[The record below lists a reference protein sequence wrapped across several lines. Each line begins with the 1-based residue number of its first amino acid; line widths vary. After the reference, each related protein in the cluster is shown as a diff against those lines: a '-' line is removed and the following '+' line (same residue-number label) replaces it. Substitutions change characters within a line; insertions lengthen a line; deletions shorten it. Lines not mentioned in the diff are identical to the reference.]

1 MKKMRFS
8 EKQSSITIVE
18 PESGVYDVMV
28 LVNEE
33 KVVEKNDNAF
43 EEESEDATYW
53 QYDGNIFR
61 TYSKIIKEDV
71 ESNIDYYL
79 NLPNE
84 EKPTEEMQSY
94 AQAALDNYTAS
105 LIESGVISYEFI
117 RRIVKKAL
125 QCKQNHRQKD
135 S

>member
-8 EKQSSITIVE
+8 ERQDAITIVE
-18 PESGVYDVMV
+18 PEDGVYDVVV
-28 LVNEE
+28 LVNEQR
-33 KVVEKNDNAF
+33 VVEKNDNAF
-43 EEESEDATYW
+43 EAESEDVTYW

-61 TYSKIIKEDV
+61 TYSPIIKEDV

-84 EKPTEEMQSY
+84 EKPTEEMQTY

-105 LIESGVISYEFI
+105 LIESGVI
-117 RRIVKKAL
+117 
-125 QCKQNHRQKD
+125 
-135 S
+135 

>member
-8 EKQSSITIVE
+8 ERQDAITIIE
-18 PESGVYDVMV
+18 PENGVYDVVV

-43 EEESEDATYW
+43 EEESEDVTYW

-61 TYSKIIKEDV
+61 TYSPIIKENV

-84 EKPTEEMQSY
+84 EKPTEEMQAY

-105 LIESGVISYEFI
+105 LIESGVI
-117 RRIVKKAL
+117 
-125 QCKQNHRQKD
+125 
-135 S
+135 

>member
-1 MKKMRFS
+1 MKKMRLS

-43 EEESEDATYW
+43 EAESEDVTYW

-61 TYSKIIKEDV
+61 TYSTIIKEDV

-84 EKPTEEMQSY
+84 EKPTEEMQAY
-94 AQAALDNYTAS
+94 AQEALDNYTAS
-105 LIESGVISYEFI
+105 LIESGVI
-117 RRIVKKAL
+117 
-125 QCKQNHRQKD
+125 
-135 S
+135 

>member
-8 EKQSSITIVE
+8 ERQDAITIIE
-18 PESGVYDVMV
+18 PENSVYDVVV

-43 EEESEDATYW
+43 EAESEDVTYW

-61 TYSKIIKEDV
+61 TYSPIIKEDV

-84 EKPTEEMQSY
+84 EKPTEEMQAY
-94 AQAALDNYTAS
+94 AQATLDNYTAS
-105 LIESGVISYEFI
+105 LIESGVI
-117 RRIVKKAL
+117 
-125 QCKQNHRQKD
+125 
-135 S
+135 

>member
-18 PESGVYDVMV
+18 PERGVYDVMV

-43 EEESEDATYW
+43 DAEPEDVTYW

-61 TYSKIIKEDV
+61 TYSTIIKEDV

-84 EKPTEEMQSY
+84 EKPTEEMQAY
-94 AQAALDNYTAS
+94 AQEALDNYTAS
-105 LIESGVISYEFI
+105 LIESGVI
-117 RRIVKKAL
+117 
-125 QCKQNHRQKD
+125 
-135 S
+135 

>member
-8 EKQSSITIVE
+8 EKQSPIIIVE

-43 EEESEDATYW
+43 EAESEDLTYW

-61 TYSKIIKEDV
+61 TYSEITKE
-71 ESNIDYYL
+71 EINSNFDYYL
-79 NLPNE
+79 NVE
-84 EKPTEEMQSY
+84 SAEKPTEEMQAY

-105 LIESGVISYEFI
+105 LIESGVI
-117 RRIVKKAL
+117 
-125 QCKQNHRQKD
+125 
-135 S
+135 

>member
-33 KVVEKNDNAF
+33 KVVENNDNSF
-43 EEESEDATYW
+43 QSESEDVTYW

-61 TYSKIIKEDV
+61 TYSPIIKEDV

-79 NLPNE
+79 NLTNE
-84 EKPTEEMQSY
+84 EKPTEEMQAY
-94 AQAALDNYTAS
+94 AQEALDNYTAS
-105 LIESGVISYEFI
+105 LIESGVI
-117 RRIVKKAL
+117 
-125 QCKQNHRQKD
+125 
-135 S
+135 

>member
-1 MKKMRFS
+1 MKKMRFR
-8 EKQSSITIVE
+8 ERQDAITIIE
-18 PESGVYDVMV
+18 PENGVYDVVV

-33 KVVEKNDNAF
+33 KVVEKNDNTF
-43 EEESEDATYW
+43 EAESEDVTYW

-61 TYSKIIKEDV
+61 TYSPIIKEDV

-105 LIESGVISYEFI
+105 LIESGVI
-117 RRIVKKAL
+117 
-125 QCKQNHRQKD
+125 
-135 S
+135 

>member
-43 EEESEDATYW
+43 EAESEDATYW
-53 QYDGNIFR
+53 QYNGNIFR
-61 TYSKIIKEDV
+61 TYSEITKE
-71 ESNIDYYL
+71 EINSNFDYYL
-79 NLPNE
+79 NVE
-84 EKPTEEMQSY
+84 SAEKPTEEMQEY
-94 AQAALDNYTAS
+94 AQTALDNYTAS
-105 LIESGVISYEFI
+105 LIESGVI
-117 RRIVKKAL
+117 
-125 QCKQNHRQKD
+125 
-135 S
+135 

>member
-8 EKQSSITIVE
+8 ERQDAITIVD
-18 PESGVYDVMV
+18 PEDGVYDVVV
-28 LVNEE
+28 LVNEQR
-33 KVVEKNDNAF
+33 VVEKNDNAF
-43 EEESEDATYW
+43 EAESEDVTYW

-61 TYSKIIKEDV
+61 TYSPIIKEDV

-84 EKPTEEMQSY
+84 EKPTEEMQAY

-105 LIESGVISYEFI
+105 LIESGVI
-117 RRIVKKAL
+117 
-125 QCKQNHRQKD
+125 
-135 S
+135 

>member
-8 EKQSSITIVE
+8 ERQDAITIIE
-18 PESGVYDVMV
+18 PENGVYDVVV

-43 EEESEDATYW
+43 EAESEDVTYW

-61 TYSKIIKEDV
+61 AYSPIIKEDV

-84 EKPTEEMQSY
+84 EKPTEEMQAY
-94 AQAALDNYTAS
+94 AQEALDNYTAS
-105 LIESGVISYEFI
+105 LIESGVI
-117 RRIVKKAL
+117 
-125 QCKQNHRQKD
+125 
-135 S
+135 

>member
-33 KVVEKNDNAF
+33 KVVEKNENSF
-43 EEESEDATYW
+43 QSEDVTYW

-61 TYSKIIKEDV
+61 TYSEITKE
-71 ESNIDYYL
+71 EINSNFDYYL
-79 NLPNE
+79 NVE
-84 EKPTEEMQSY
+84 SAEKPTEEMQAY

-105 LIESGVISYEFI
+105 LIESGVI
-117 RRIVKKAL
+117 
-125 QCKQNHRQKD
+125 
-135 S
+135 

>member
-8 EKQSSITIVE
+8 ERQDAITIIE
-18 PESGVYDVMV
+18 PENGVYDVVV

-43 EEESEDATYW
+43 ETESEDVTYW

-71 ESNIDYYL
+71 EGNIDYYL

-84 EKPTEEMQSY
+84 EKPTEEMQAY

-105 LIESGVISYEFI
+105 LIESGVI
-117 RRIVKKAL
+117 
-125 QCKQNHRQKD
+125 
-135 S
+135 

>member
-53 QYDGNIFR
+53 QYDGNICR
-61 TYSKIIKEDV
+61 TYSEITKE
-71 ESNIDYYL
+71 EINSNFDYYL
-79 NLPNE
+79 KVE
-84 EKPTEEMQSY
+84 SAEKPTEEMQAY
-94 AQAALDNYTAS
+94 AQEALDNYTAS
-105 LIESGVISYEFI
+105 LIESGVI
-117 RRIVKKAL
+117 
-125 QCKQNHRQKD
+125 
-135 S
+135 

>member
-8 EKQSSITIVE
+8 ERQDAITIIE
-18 PESGVYDVMV
+18 PENGVYDVVV

-43 EEESEDATYW
+43 EAEPEDVTYW

-61 TYSKIIKEDV
+61 TYSPIIKEDV

-84 EKPTEEMQSY
+84 EKPTEEMQAY
-94 AQAALDNYTAS
+94 AQEALDNYTAS
-105 LIESGVISYEFI
+105 LIESGVI
-117 RRIVKKAL
+117 
-125 QCKQNHRQKD
+125 
-135 S
+135 

>member
-8 EKQSSITIVE
+8 ERQDAITIIE
-18 PESGVYDVMV
+18 PENGVYDVVV

-43 EEESEDATYW
+43 GAESEDVTYW

-61 TYSKIIKEDV
+61 TYSPIIKEDV

-79 NLPNE
+79 NLTNE
-84 EKPTEEMQSY
+84 EKPTEEMQEY
-94 AQAALDNYTAS
+94 AQAVLDNYTAS
-105 LIESGVISYEFI
+105 LIESGVI
-117 RRIVKKAL
+117 
-125 QCKQNHRQKD
+125 
-135 S
+135 

>member
-8 EKQSSITIVE
+8 ERQDAITIIE
-18 PESGVYDVMV
+18 PENGVYDVVV

-43 EEESEDATYW
+43 EAESEDVTYW

-61 TYSKIIKEDV
+61 SYSKIIKEDV

-105 LIESGVISYEFI
+105 LIESGVI
-117 RRIVKKAL
+117 
-125 QCKQNHRQKD
+125 
-135 S
+135 

>member
-8 EKQSSITIVE
+8 ERQDAITIIE
-18 PESGVYDVMV
+18 PENGVCDVVV

-43 EEESEDATYW
+43 EAKSEDVTYW

-61 TYSKIIKEDV
+61 TYSPIIKEDV

-84 EKPTEEMQSY
+84 EKPTEEMKAY

-105 LIESGVISYEFI
+105 LIESGVI
-117 RRIVKKAL
+117 
-125 QCKQNHRQKD
+125 
-135 S
+135 

>member
-43 EEESEDATYW
+43 EAESEDLTYW

-61 TYSKIIKEDV
+61 TYSEITKE
-71 ESNIDYYL
+71 EINSNFDYYL
-79 NLPNE
+79 NVE
-84 EKPTEEMQSY
+84 SAEKPTEEMQTY

-105 LIESGVISYEFI
+105 LIESGVI
-117 RRIVKKAL
+117 
-125 QCKQNHRQKD
+125 
-135 S
+135 

>member
-8 EKQSSITIVE
+8 ERQDAITIIE
-18 PESGVYDVMV
+18 PENGVYDVVV

-43 EEESEDATYW
+43 EAESEDVTYW

-61 TYSKIIKEDV
+61 TYSTIIKEDV

-84 EKPTEEMQSY
+84 EKPTEEMQAY
-94 AQAALDNYTAS
+94 AQEALDNYTAS
-105 LIESGVISYEFI
+105 LIESGVI
-117 RRIVKKAL
+117 
-125 QCKQNHRQKD
+125 
-135 S
+135 

>member
-8 EKQSSITIVE
+8 ERQDAITIIE
-18 PESGVYDVMV
+18 PENGVYDVVV

-43 EEESEDATYW
+43 EAESEDVTYW

-61 TYSKIIKEDV
+61 TYSEITKE
-71 ESNIDYYL
+71 EINSNFDYYL
-79 NLPNE
+79 NVE
-84 EKPTEEMQSY
+84 SAEKPTEEMQAY

-105 LIESGVISYEFI
+105 LIESGVI
-117 RRIVKKAL
+117 
-125 QCKQNHRQKD
+125 
-135 S
+135 

>member
-8 EKQSSITIVE
+8 ERQDAITIIE
-18 PESGVYDVMV
+18 PENGVYDVVV

-43 EEESEDATYW
+43 EAESEDVTYW
-53 QYDGNIFR
+53 QYNGNIFR
-61 TYSKIIKEDV
+61 TYSPITKEDV

-84 EKPTEEMQSY
+84 EKPTEEMQAY

-105 LIESGVISYEFI
+105 LIESGVI
-117 RRIVKKAL
+117 
-125 QCKQNHRQKD
+125 
-135 S
+135 

>member
-43 EEESEDATYW
+43 EAESEDVTYW
-53 QYDGNIFR
+53 QYNGNIFR
-61 TYSKIIKEDV
+61 TYSPIIKEYV

-84 EKPTEEMQSY
+84 EKPTEEMQAY

-105 LIESGVISYEFI
+105 LIESGVI
-117 RRIVKKAL
+117 
-125 QCKQNHRQKD
+125 
-135 S
+135 

>member
-33 KVVEKNDNAF
+33 KVVEKNDNDF
-43 EEESEDATYW
+43 EAESEDVTYW

-61 TYSKIIKEDV
+61 TYSEITKE
-71 ESNIDYYL
+71 EINSNFDYYL
-79 NLPNE
+79 NVE
-84 EKPTEEMQSY
+84 SAEKPTEEMQEY

-105 LIESGVISYEFI
+105 LIESGVI
-117 RRIVKKAL
+117 
-125 QCKQNHRQKD
+125 
-135 S
+135 

>member
-8 EKQSSITIVE
+8 ERQDAITIIE
-18 PESGVYDVMV
+18 PENGVYDVVV

-43 EEESEDATYW
+43 EAESEDVTYW

-61 TYSKIIKEDV
+61 TYSPIIKENV

-79 NLPNE
+79 NLTNE
-84 EKPTEEMQSY
+84 EKPTEEMQEY

-105 LIESGVISYEFI
+105 LIESGVI
-117 RRIVKKAL
+117 
-125 QCKQNHRQKD
+125 
-135 S
+135 

>member
-43 EEESEDATYW
+43 EAESEDATYW
-53 QYDGNIFR
+53 QYNGNIFR
-61 TYSKIIKEDV
+61 TYSEITKE
-71 ESNIDYYL
+71 EINSNFDYYL
-79 NLPNE
+79 NVESAEN
-84 EKPTEEMQSY
+84 PTEEMQAY

-105 LIESGVISYEFI
+105 LIESGVI
-117 RRIVKKAL
+117 
-125 QCKQNHRQKD
+125 
-135 S
+135 

>member
-43 EEESEDATYW
+43 GAEPEDVTYW

-61 TYSKIIKEDV
+61 TYSPIIKEDV

-84 EKPTEEMQSY
+84 EKPTEEMQAY

-105 LIESGVISYEFI
+105 LIESGVI
-117 RRIVKKAL
+117 
-125 QCKQNHRQKD
+125 
-135 S
+135 

>member
-43 EEESEDATYW
+43 EAESEDVTYW

-61 TYSKIIKEDV
+61 TYSGITKE
-71 ESNIDYYL
+71 EINSNFDYYL
-79 NLPNE
+79 NVE
-84 EKPTEEMQSY
+84 SAEKPTEEMQEY

-105 LIESGVISYEFI
+105 LIESGVI
-117 RRIVKKAL
+117 
-125 QCKQNHRQKD
+125 
-135 S
+135 

>member
-8 EKQSSITIVE
+8 ERQYAITIIE
-18 PESGVYDVMV
+18 PENGVYDVVV

-43 EEESEDATYW
+43 ETESEDVTYW

-105 LIESGVISYEFI
+105 LIESGVI
-117 RRIVKKAL
+117 
-125 QCKQNHRQKD
+125 
-135 S
+135 

>member
-43 EEESEDATYW
+43 EAESDYVTYW

-61 TYSKIIKEDV
+61 TYSEITKE
-71 ESNIDYYL
+71 EINSNFDYYL
-79 NLPNE
+79 NVE
-84 EKPTEEMQSY
+84 SAEKPTEEMQAY

-105 LIESGVISYEFI
+105 LIESGVI
-117 RRIVKKAL
+117 
-125 QCKQNHRQKD
+125 
-135 S
+135 

>member
-43 EEESEDATYW
+43 EAESEDVTYW

-61 TYSKIIKEDV
+61 TYSEITKE
-71 ESNIDYYL
+71 EINSNFDYYL
-79 NLPNE
+79 NVE
-84 EKPTEEMQSY
+84 SAEKPTEEMQEY
-94 AQAALDNYTAS
+94 AQTALDNYTAS
-105 LIESGVISYEFI
+105 LIESGVI
-117 RRIVKKAL
+117 
-125 QCKQNHRQKD
+125 
-135 S
+135 